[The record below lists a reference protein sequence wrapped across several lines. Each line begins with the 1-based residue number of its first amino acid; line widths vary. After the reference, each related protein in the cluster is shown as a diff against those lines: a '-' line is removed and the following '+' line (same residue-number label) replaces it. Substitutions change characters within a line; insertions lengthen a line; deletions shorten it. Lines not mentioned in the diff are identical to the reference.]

1 MDGASR
7 DDRVLPFEERYR
19 SDVIALWEKCGLTR
33 PWNDPDK
40 DIDRKL
46 TDENGA
52 FFVLLRGDRVIGSVM
67 AGYDGH
73 RGSINYLSVD
83 PDYQTAGLG
92 KMLMNRCEAF
102 LTARG
107 CPKINLMVRQ
117 GNEKVLRFYEELGY
131 AEEKAVALG
140 KRLIPD
146 TQP

>member
-1 MDGASR
+1 MDSTSTQ
-7 DDRVLPFEERYR
+7 DRVLPFEERYR
-19 SDVIALWEKCGLTR
+19 ADVIALWEKCGLTR

-40 DIDRKL
+40 DIDRKQ

-52 FFVLLRGDRVIGSVM
+52 FFVLLRGDRLIGSVM

-83 PDYQTAGLG
+83 PECQTAGLG
-92 KMLMNRCEAF
+92 KMLMSRCEAF
-102 LTARG
+102 LVAKG

-117 GNEKVLRFYEELGY
+117 DNDKVLRFYEQLGY
-131 AEEKAVALG
+131 AEESAVSLG

-146 TQP
+146 I

>member
-1 MDGASR
+1 VDGISTH
-7 DDRVLPFEERYR
+7 DRVLSFEERYR
-19 SDVIALWEKCGLTR
+19 SDVIALWDKCGLTR

-40 DIDRKL
+40 DIDRKQ

-52 FFVLLRGDRVIGSVM
+52 FFVLLRGERLIGSVM

-83 PDYQTAGLG
+83 PDFQTAGLG
-92 KMLMNRCEAF
+92 KMLMSRCEAF
-102 LTARG
+102 LIARG

-117 GNEKVLRFYEELGY
+117 GNEKVLRFYEQLGY
-131 AEEKAVALG
+131 AEETAVALG

-146 TQP
+146 I

>member
-1 MDGASR
+1 MDGAR
-7 DDRVLPFEERYR
+7 MDDRVLPFEERYR
-19 SDVIALWEKCGLTR
+19 SEVIALWEKCGLTR

-52 FFVLLRGDRVIGSVM
+52 FFVLLRQDKLIGSVM

-83 PDYQTAGLG
+83 PDYQTVGLG

-102 LTARG
+102 LTAQG

-117 GNEKVLRFYEELGY
+117 GNEKVLRFYEQLGY
-131 AEEKAVALG
+131 AEEKVVSLG

-146 TQP
+146 IQP

>member
-7 DDRVLPFEERYR
+7 DDRVLPFEERFR
-19 SDVIALWEKCGLTR
+19 SEVIALWEKCGLTR

-52 FFVLLRGDRVIGSVM
+52 FFVLLRGDRLIGSVM

-73 RGSINYLSVD
+73 RGSINYLCVD

-92 KMLMNRCEAF
+92 KMLMSRCEAF

-117 GNEKVLRFYEELGY
+117 GNEKVLRFYEQLGY
-131 AEEKAVALG
+131 AEEKAVSLG